1 VWANIKF
8 YEDSCKTISK
18 KEDSFLMKVFN
29 SVENNL
35 LFALLDAGNEENG
48 FYTWTWL
55 CKTNAILVTIK
66 TVNIDVF
73 LSRNKTKNFLGIL
86 VNQQI
91 AVRDFEFNKIFKN
104 VEKIEN
110 FEDGIERYIIDGS
123 TDRQEWNKNL

>member
-1 VWANIKF
+1 
-8 YEDSCKTISK
+8 
-18 KEDSFLMKVFN
+18 MKVFN